1 MNSPNI
7 TINPNLNND
16 LTIGIGASTPAAAP
30 AAN

>member
-16 LTIGIGASTPAAAP
+16 LSIGIGASTPAADKK
-30 AAN
+30 